1 MNEFKFN
8 GLNKKVED
16 LKNEG
21 IDLVEAIKRG
31 DTKEITVAA
40 NKAEVL
46 AKAIAR
52 AMQQTTKFGGFDIA
66 ELVAKRDPDSMRL
79 FLDDAMP
86 DVDSVTKE
94 ALIKEFTDNID
105 LITSGRLESR
115 IRLNETFE
123 TTIDGIKVRFDEL
136 LENDLDYLW
145 QSYVN
150 EMSGLMGLA
159 GRMGLRSRKD
169 IINYQRKLNQSIDEA
184 YADKSARS
192 RYGISNERIAKEE
205 KKTVDSFFKNILGRT
220 AEDDPTDMFSTSLRN
235 LRKFNF
241 MRVLNQ
247 VGIAQL
253 PEFGMATAQQG
264 FTTLLQEY
272 LILKP

>member
-1 MNEFKFN
+1 
-8 GLNKKVED
+8 
-16 LKNEG
+16 
-21 IDLVEAIKRG
+21 
-31 DTKEITVAA
+31 
-40 NKAEVL
+40 
-46 AKAIAR
+46 
-52 AMQQTTKFGGFDIA
+52 MQQTTKFGGFDIA

-136 LENDLDYLW
+136 LENDVDYLW

-184 YADKSARS
+184 YADKGARS

-235 LRKFNF
+235 LRKFNLWEC
-241 MRVLNQ
+241 LNQ
-247 VGIAQL
+247 
-253 PEFGMATAQQG
+253 
-264 FTTLLQEY
+264 
-272 LILKP
+272 